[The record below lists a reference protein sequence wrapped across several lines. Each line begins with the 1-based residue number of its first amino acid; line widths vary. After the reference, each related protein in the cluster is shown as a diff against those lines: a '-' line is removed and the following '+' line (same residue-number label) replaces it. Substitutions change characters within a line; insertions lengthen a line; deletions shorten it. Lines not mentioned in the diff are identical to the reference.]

1 MLNFVWESLLTWI
14 QGALI
19 SALDLL
25 DQSML
30 FAFSPRLIT
39 MDHYFPGL
47 NDMWDLILSV
57 SFAMVLALCIFKIFQ
72 NSFLTMSKAY
82 ESPFMTILRSVFALV
97 VITVLP
103 QLLRYLFE
111 FTDTVYWA
119 VLGEGGMSEEALTQK
134 EVGTAVMGRVAQAIS
149 GGEVELTGPD
159 GLASIFDVSSNV
171 SSLAQFIV
179 CLILTVAIVWNYFK
193 LMLEIAER
201 YVVLGIMYYTM
212 PLAAVPIVSRDTSPI
227 TKSWLRMLVS
237 ELMILALN
245 VWFVV
250 VFRNAI
256 IVNSMIAGEYEV
268 NGHTVGSGILWC
280 FIAIAFLKTAQKIDS
295 HIATLGLTT
304 AQLSSGIGATLLATG
319 MGIGHM
325 ARGVSNGIKNARNAM
340 SGRELAAA
348 KKFDAAV
355 GKGKT
360 ITNSKM
366 VEGLSTESLAQRVRT
381 TGGSIQG
388 DAAISTLKKLAPE
401 MVKGKNLTSVQFN
414 DKGEF
419 TAHYKDANG
428 KDATLSFSQSSPK
441 GASKMSSFVGTQGF
455 VKDTGSPF
463 SYNDINNGKTS
474 FNEFAEKNLGGSDNV
489 LSTSGRFSQ
498 QDLDGATV
506 SADPSGDGVI
516 VKDKDGFEMARIS
529 KFDDEHADNITDNTL
544 IGESD
549 TGGLYRA
556 DINTDE
562 RYPLPDGYSY
572 AGEVLVDND
581 GNAISEVNSTGYVAT
596 GDNGNGYENLSGEFI
611 NNKGEVV
618 TDAHYQDSYRTADGN
633 YISAGEMQS
642 IMNEKTISPSDYAD
656 NIQYSQGKGFTDI
669 SGNAVNM
676 EKAGWVESE
685 SNPGVYNNQFTG
697 GSATGEQIAEHYSNP
712 EFASKSYGGFSDE
725 GKEMYFDNYSK
736 ESMDKDNM
744 GDERKYGEKTDYTN
758 FTSGAANGPRNF
770 SESVETLMDK
780 NHSFSGKQG
789 AKIAQ
794 AYMPE
799 LKNSNIEDAYITKDS
814 IKVDKTNGD
823 GIIQRESYASEIG
836 AYATSG
842 SFARVESAGGQ
853 KTWLKSTKG
862 NSRSATRENHS
873 KTETNSN
880 PRSNPFS
887 GNKPNPKDNRGARGG
902 RRKEY

>member
-1 MLNFVWESLLTWI
+1 MLNFVWESLLTWV
-14 QGALI
+14 QGAMI

-47 NDMWDLILSV
+47 NDMWDLILSI

-72 NSFLTMSKAY
+72 NSFLTISKSY

-111 FTDTVYWA
+111 FADTVYWA
-119 VLGEGGMSEEALTQK
+119 VLEEGNMAGDSLTQG
-134 EVGTAVMGRVAQAIS
+134 EVATSVATAVMSRVAQAIA
-149 GGEVELTGPD
+149 GGEVELTAPD
-159 GLASIFDVSSNV
+159 GLNMIFAVADGV
-171 SSLAQFIV
+171 SSLAQFLV
-179 CLILTVAIVWNYFK
+179 CFILTVAIVWNYFK

-212 PLAAVPIVSRDTSPI
+212 PLAAVPLVSRDTSPI

-237 ELMILALN
+237 ELMILVLN

-268 NGHTVGSGILWC
+268 NGYTVGSGILWC
-280 FIAIAFLKTAQKIDS
+280 FVAIAFLKTAQKIDS

-319 MGIGHM
+319 MGIGGA
-325 ARGVSNGIKNARNAM
+325 ARGVSHGIKSVRSAM

-348 KKFDAAV
+348 KQFKAAIEKGVVTDA
-355 GKGKT
+355 
-360 ITNSKM
+360 NM
-366 VEGLSTESLAQRVRT
+366 VNGLSPETLAHSVKT
-381 TGGSIQG
+381 NGKNIQG
-388 DAAISTLKKLAPE
+388 DAAIATLKKIAPD
-401 MVKGKNLTSVQFN
+401 MVKGKDLTSVQFN

-428 KDATLSFSQSSPK
+428 KDATLSFSQASPK
-441 GASKMSSFVGTQGF
+441 GASKATSFIGAQGF
-455 VKDTGSPF
+455 VKDTGSSF
-463 SYNDINNGKTS
+463 SYDDINNGKTS
-474 FNEFAEKNLGGSDNV
+474 FNEFAEKYLGGSDNV
-489 LSTSGRFSQ
+489 LSTSGKFSE

-516 VKDKDGFEMARIS
+516 VKDKDGFEMAKIS
-529 KFDDEHADNITDNTL
+529 KFDDDHADNITDDTL
-544 IGESD
+544 IGEFND
-549 TGGLYRA
+549 GGLYRA

-562 RYPLPDGYSY
+562 RYPLPEGYSY

-581 GNAISEVNSTGYVAT
+581 GNAISEISSTGFVST

-611 NNKGEVV
+611 NSKGEVV
-618 TDAHYQDSYRTADGN
+618 SDAHYQDSYRTADGS
-633 YISAGEMQS
+633 YISSDEMRN
-642 IMNEKTISPSDYAD
+642 IMSEKTVSPSDYAD
-656 NIQYSQGKGFTDI
+656 NLQYSQNTGFTD
-669 SGNAVNM
+669 SHGNSVNM

-685 SNPGVYNNQFTG
+685 SDPGVYSNKFTG

-712 EFASKSYGGFSDE
+712 EFASQSYGGFSDD

-736 ESMDKDNM
+736 ESMDK
-744 GDERKYGEKTDYTN
+744 GDMNNERKYGETSDYSN
-758 FTSGAANGPRNF
+758 FASDKISSGPRNF
-770 SESVETLMDK
+770 SESVEALMDK
-780 NHSFSGKQG
+780 DYSFSGEDMG
-789 AKIAQ
+789 AKVAQ

-799 LKNSNIEDAYITKDS
+799 LKNSNIEKAYITKDS
-814 IKVDKTNGD
+814 IKVDKNNGD
-823 GIIQRESYASEIG
+823 GVIQRESYASEIG
-836 AYATSG
+836 EYATSG
-842 SFARVESAGGQ
+842 SFSRVESAGGQ
-853 KTWLKSTKG
+853 KTWLKSTRGNTRKEG
-862 NSRSATRENHS
+862 NSTKN
-873 KTETNSN
+873 N
-880 PRSNPFS
+880 PLS
-887 GNKPNPKDNRGARGG
+887 GNNTNPKDNRGARGEKR
-902 RRKEY
+902 RRKG